1 MTVITLNDST
11 YGEIQRQKV
20 SPNSSLQKFN
30 SNTLEKLDDETTCS
44 TNDQHLPA
52 EKNETATKEKSE
64 PIYSNTLE
72 SQKNSDRGLQS
83 AIYSL
88 FSL

>member
-1 MTVITLNDST
+1 MITLNDST

-30 SNTLEKLDDETTCS
+30 SNTLEKLDDEATCS
-44 TNDQHLPA
+44 TNDQHLPP
-52 EKNETATKEKSE
+52 EKNEAATKENNE

-72 SQKNSDRGLQS
+72 SQKNSDKGLQS
-83 AIYSL
+83 AIYWR